1 MEKISFKP
9 TGVCAK
15 VIHIT
20 LDNDKIDNVI
30 FVGGCQ
36 GNAKG
41 ISALVKGMSIKEAIE
56 KLDGIQCGPKGT
68 SCPDQ
73 FAKALKERFG
83 EV

>member
-20 LDNDKIDNVI
+20 LDGDKI
-30 FVGGCQ
+30 
-36 GNAKG
+36 
-41 ISALVKGMSIKEAIE
+41 E
-56 KLDGIQCGPKGT
+56 

-73 FAKALKERFG
+73 FAKALKEKFG
-83 EV
+83 E